1 MSKGISNTEIEKLFK
16 EINNDDLS
24 ENFLSA
30 YPSDQI
36 NKFITFEK
44 MMPGKISF
52 LGFKQGQKQPRWDA
66 LVEYNEHFGK
76 K

>member
-1 MSKGISNTEIEKLFK
+1 MSKGISNTEIGKLFK

-44 MMPGKISF
+44 MMPGKNILSWF
-52 LGFKQGQKQPRWDA
+52 QTGTEATKVGRIGGVQ
-66 LVEYNEHFGK
+66 
-76 K
+76 

>member
-44 MMPGKISF
+44 MMPGKNILSWF
-52 LGFKQGQKQPRWDA
+52 QTRTEATKAGRIGGVQ
-66 LVEYNEHFGK
+66 
-76 K
+76 